1 MRPLNLGPVLFA
13 LTLALAGCST
23 VPRQDAAALRTATES
38 LKLARS
44 ASRSPENRAAYYLEA
59 ASTVTTGFATPAA
72 ELQAREIYN
81 RAAAELTDLL
91 RTADGGRMWNRP
103 LTVAAGGASY
113 RLRFQPGARE
123 GTWEPDYFTDFKL
136 ASKVRRK
143 HLRHS
148 VTEAGYGGTLV
159 GIKKTPGLIPGDHA
173 TFEPSGGFVSPV
185 TATLDFREHD
195 VTLAL
200 NDPNERKT
208 VRVGGRE
215 RPLAADFTAP
225 WAHHPISNE
234 LWAGLVA
241 LINVE
246 KYLKGTGLYML
257 EPYDPDRIPVI
268 FVHGLVST
276 PQMWANT
283 INEMEADPALRGRF
297 QYWVFRYPSG
307 NPLTYS
313 AMRCREELA
322 RMERLHPLPHG
333 FIMIGHSMGGL
344 ISRMQATTT
353 GRALW
358 DANLGKQADKKFA
371 RLPADNLI
379 KRVLLFDANPKVRR
393 VVFICTPHRGSGL
406 AIGSLGALAIKVIQL
421 PTSLIAAFTDSLGD
435 ALSVVGGR
443 PVVPNSITSLSPK
456 NPTLVAMDK
465 LPIRAPYHSIIGDR
479 GKGNTPQSTDGIVR
493 YTSAHLEGAQSELIV
508 PGPHSSYELPPTID
522 ELRRILREH
531 LAGKARR

>member
-1 MRPLNLGPVLFA
+1 MRSLNLLPVLFA
-13 LTLALAGCST
+13 LVLAGCST
-23 VPRQDAAALRTATES
+23 VPRRDAVALRSATES

-44 ASRSPENRAAYYLEA
+44 ATRSAEDRAACYLEA

-72 ELQAREIYN
+72 ELKAREIYN
-81 RAAAELTDLL
+81 HAAAELTDLL
-91 RTADGGRMWNRP
+91 RTADGGRLWNRP
-103 LTVAAGGASY
+103 LNVAVGGASCQ
-113 RLRFQPGARE
+113 LRFQPGARN
-123 GTWEPDYFTDFKL
+123 GLWEPDYFTDFKL

-143 HLRHS
+143 HLRQS
-148 VTEAGYGGTLV
+148 VTEEGFGGTLV

-173 TFEPSGGFVSPV
+173 TFEPSGGFLSPV
-185 TATLDFREHD
+185 TATLDFRHHD
-195 VTLAL
+195 VTLVL

-208 VRVGGRE
+208 VRVAGRE
-215 RPLAADFTAP
+215 RPLAADFSAP
-225 WAHHPISNE
+225 WAHHPVTNE
-234 LWAGLVA
+234 LWAGLMA

-276 PQMWANT
+276 PQMWVNA
-283 INEMEADPALRGRF
+283 INEMEGDPALRGRF
-297 QYWVFRYPSG
+297 QYWVFRYPTGS
-307 NPLTYS
+307 PLTYS

-322 RMERLHPLPHG
+322 RMERLHPLPQG
-333 FIMIGHSMGGL
+333 CIMIGHSLGGL
-344 ISRMQATTT
+344 ISRMQVTTT

-358 DANLGKQADKKFA
+358 DANLGRQADKKFA
-371 RLPADNLI
+371 RLSADNLI
-379 KRVLLFDANPKVRR
+379 KRVLLFDANPRVRR

-406 AIGSLGALAIKVIQL
+406 AIGSVGALAMKIIHL
-421 PTSLIAAFTDSLGD
+421 PTDIIATFTDSLGD
-435 ALSVVGGR
+435 VLSVVGGR

-456 NPTLVAMDK
+456 NPTLIAMDK

-479 GKGNTPQSTDGIVR
+479 GKGNTPLSSDGIVR
-493 YTSAHLEGAQSELIV
+493 YASAHLEGAQSEIIV
-508 PGPHSSYELPPTID
+508 PGPHSSYELPQTID